1 MNSSAAGFIP
11 SGETLYSGP
20 SCADHLPTSPS
31 LSVKSQNAD
40 NSLSLQNVKQFTR
53 ASRAPRA
60 LQRLPRHCL
69 ESFLACFFH
78 ALTASSHFSTILGRG
93 SFRTID
99 PVTTPRRNWGRMAR
113 YSSFLGRRV
122 EVQYRAGD
130 ILLPASGIFVADSGR
145 SIFLE
150 QNFEQRGQ
158 HKHFRWEIPYQYLVR
173 IEEKPDSG
181 ATISAVSAVAAPAPV
196 PEAAPASKSD
206 EKPLSVAATAS
217 VGGVFGLMFLL
228 YRPNTA

>member
-1 MNSSAAGFIP
+1 MNSTAAGFIP

-20 SCADHLPTSPS
+20 SCADHLPASPS
-31 LSVKSQNAD
+31 VSVKSQNAD

-53 ASRAPRA
+53 APRA
-60 LQRLPRHCL
+60 LQRLLRHCL

-173 IEEKPDSG
+173 IQEKPDSG
-181 ATISAVSAVAAPAPV
+181 ASANGGSVRATTEAALEAPVAAELGHEPVSAAAAAGAGGAPGLLQL
-196 PEAAPASKSD
+196 PRRPK
-206 EKPLSVAATAS
+206 TA
-217 VGGVFGLMFLL
+217 
-228 YRPNTA
+228 